1 MSNFIRDQQQNQKPD
16 IQFQQ
21 HTQRRL
27 PISIKMQ
34 TPGKATRRR
43 SPCCTVNPLL
53 NPLLPLQCPPT
64 PRAQTA
70 MPRTSA
76 PGCLPSSLPQPGVS
90 HQVLTSHF
98 HVLWHLELRKESQH
112 CTRAAAPAVGWQ
124 GPAKPFSHPSLSSA
138 PLVHSWF
145 GQTGFWGVVCLDKHQ
160 QWGGERHRG
169 AQARS
174 CPRQGSRCSWC
185 PPHAAERGCSI
196 GALPAL
202 VPPALAHTSRVFL
215 LLFIHGEIAHP

>member
-43 SPCCTVNPLL
+43 SPRCTVNPLL

-64 PRAQTA
+64 PGHRWQLHAQDPCPGQPAIPSATA
-70 MPRTSA
+70 QGPPA
-76 PGCLPSSLPQPGVS
+76 G
-90 HQVLTSHF
+90 LTPHF
-98 HVLWHLELRKESQH
+98 HVLWYLELRKEPQH
-112 CTRAAAPAVGWQ
+112 CTRAALGWQ
-124 GPAKPFSHPSLSSA
+124 GPAEPFPHPSPPSAPLAHPSLVRMA
-138 PLVHSWF
+138 F
-145 GQTGFWGVVCLDKHQ
+145 GAWSVSTTTRSGVE
-160 QWGGERHRG
+160 GGTEGQRQEL
-169 AQARS
+169 AQAGTEG
-174 CPRQGSRCSWC
+174 QLGS
-185 PPHAAERGCSI
+185 PHTAER
-196 GALPAL
+196 LQPWN
-202 VPPALAHTSRVFL
+202 PPSSGFSSLTHTTWVFL